1 MMIEKKNKIVKCILI
16 GGVFLNLAM
25 CLNLYR
31 QVSTLQYE
39 VTQLKTDT
47 MSAIQAL
54 SRYTWEIKN
63 SNSKN
68 YPGEFE

>member
-1 MMIEKKNKIVKCILI
+1 MMIEKKNKIVKYILI

-31 QVSTLQYE
+31 QMLSIQYQ
-39 VTQLKTDT
+39 VTQLETDT
-47 MSAIQAL
+47 MSAIQSL

-63 SNSKN
+63 SNMVTLN
-68 YPGEFE
+68 D

>member
-1 MMIEKKNKIVKCILI
+1 MMIEKKNKIVKYILI
-16 GGVFLNLAM
+16 GGVFLNLAL

-31 QVSTLQYE
+31 QMLSIQYQ

-63 SNSKN
+63 SNMVTLN
-68 YPGEFE
+68 D

>member
-1 MMIEKKNKIVKCILI
+1 MMIEKKNKIVKYILI

-31 QVSTLQYE
+31 QMLSIQYQ
-39 VTQLKTDT
+39 VTQLETDT
-47 MSAIQAL
+47 MSAIQSL
-54 SRYTWEIKN
+54 SRYSWEIKN

-68 YPGEFE
+68 YPGKFE